1 MKFIYLSLANLL
13 VFMAMLNSVLA
24 QPEQQHSQ
32 AVSHKKGTVTGLIVE
47 ENGQPM
53 QYASV
58 FVKKVSDSTTV
69 QYGVTDAEGKF
80 LLDNIPFGQYYVE
93 FQYVGYHKSTS
104 PSFTIST
111 EQAIYKIPKYKMT
124 DKSTALQTVEIR
136 AQKDMLQTNL
146 DKTVFNVSS
155 SITANGATAVE
166 VLEEIPSVQ
175 VDVEGNVSLRGSD
188 NVTILVDGHSTN
200 LTLDEIPASMIE
212 SIEVITNPSARLDPD
227 GMAGILNVILKK
239 KKESGINGM
248 VSIGANTSVYKK
260 IWELSGYNGSVSLNY
275 RYNKINIFAN
285 YNFRSHSHRGGGEMS
300 RTSWSNGDSTYM
312 EQSNYNENNGFFQNA
327 NIGMDYLFNKYNTL
341 SFSVGGDFGN
351 MKSNSMLYSETDSVR
366 KGMDYPIYHYQRPG
380 VTQMKFNNYDA
391 SLNYKKTFQTQ
402 GRELTSDIY
411 YSQRNSTDF
420 DNYQQISMLDYFQNY
435 YQETHTKELNR
446 NFSAQVDFVT
456 PIGNGGRIE
465 TGYKF
470 SYRAVGQDY
479 SLYDGFDSVS
489 STLDSTQLNNFY
501 YSEYL
506 NALYFIYSNTF
517 WKKLKLQIGLRGEIA
532 NTISDLRSADTAY
545 HFNYYNLFPTLH
557 LKYEITPE
565 HSLQLSYSRRVTRPN
580 VRQLNPFV
588 DYSDRENLSMGN
600 PYLEPEFANSFE
612 FGYLYNKDK
621 TSFTFTAFYR
631 QRTNLITRYTQI
643 VDTTINDE
651 HLYYTMTSYQN
662 LNSSQNFG
670 FEIFYG
676 QRLFKFW
683 KINLTGSF
691 YRNIINSG
699 GLIDE
704 NLSRDW
710 AWNAGLNQTFSFEH
724 NLDIQ
729 LNFRYRSS
737 SLTAGSMGWGTRGI
751 GQGRRSAN
759 YNLNLGVKKGFLKNT
774 LVVSLNVRNLL
785 YYIPKVRVMEIE
797 SWQGLDEPIGYYSNS
812 IREFDGFDMSINVT
826 YKLNN
831 YKMRSQKISDDM
843 DIESGEM

>member
-1 MKFIYLSLANLL
+1 MKKSIYSFAILISILISSNIA
-13 VFMAMLNSVLA
+13 LA
-24 QPEQQHSQ
+24 QPEQQHPQSIN
-32 AVSHKKGTVTGLIVE
+32 HTRGTVIGLIVD
-47 ENGQPM
+47 ENSQPM

-58 FVKKVSDSTTV
+58 FVKKITDSTTV
-69 QYGVTDAEGKF
+69 QYGVTDADGKF
-80 LLDNIPFGQYYVE
+80 SLDNIPFGQYFVE
-93 FQYVGYHKSTS
+93 IQYVGYHKSTS
-104 PSFTIST
+104 PAFTISK
-111 EQAIYKIPKYKMT
+111 ENAVYKIPKYKLT
-124 DKSTALQTVEIR
+124 DKSTELKTVEIR

-175 VDVEGNVSLRGSD
+175 VDVEGNVSLRGSE
-188 NVTILVDGHSTN
+188 NVTILIDGHSTN

-239 KKESGINGM
+239 KKESGFNGM
-248 VSIGANTSVYKK
+248 VSLGAGTAVYKK
-260 IWELSGYNGSVSLNY
+260 QWNISGYNGNLSLNY
-275 RYNKINIFAN
+275 RYNKLNIFAN
-285 YNFRSHSHRGGGEMS
+285 YGFRTHSHRGGGNMT
-300 RTSWSNGDSTYM
+300 RTSWSHGDSSLVT
-312 EQSNYNENNGFFQNA
+312 QNNFNENGGLFQNV
-327 NIGMDYLFNKYNTL
+327 NVGMDYLFNKFNTL
-341 SFSVGGDFGN
+341 SFSVGGDFGKMN
-351 MKSNSMLYSETDSVR
+351 SNSDLYSETDSLR
-366 KGMDYPIYHYQRPG
+366 NGDALPMYHYHRPG
-380 VTQMKFNNYDA
+380 ASSWQFFNLDA
-391 SLNYKKTFQTQ
+391 ALNYKKTFQTP

-411 YSQRNSTDF
+411 YSQRNSNDF
-420 DNYQQISMLDYFQNY
+420 DNYHQISFLDYDQNY

-456 PIGNGGRIE
+456 PVGNGGRIE

-479 SLYDGFDSVS
+479 SLYDGLDSLT
-489 STLDSTQLNNFY
+489 STLDSSQLNNFY
-501 YSEYL
+501 YTEYL

-517 WKKLKLQIGLRGEIA
+517 WKKLKVQAGLRGEMA

-545 HFNYYNLFPTLH
+545 HFNYYNLFPTVH
-557 LKYEITPE
+557 LKYDFTPE

-580 VRQLNPFV
+580 IRQLNPFI
-588 DYSDRENLSMGN
+588 DYSDKENLSMGN

-612 FGYLYNKDK
+612 LGYLYNKDK

-631 QRTNLITRYTQI
+631 QRSNLITRYTQI
-643 VDTTINDE
+643 VDTTVNDD

-691 YRNIINSG
+691 YRNIINSN

-759 YNLNLGVKKGFLKNT
+759 YNLNLGIKKGFLKNSLT
-774 LVVSLNVRNLL
+774 VSLNVRNLL
-785 YYIPKVRVMEIE
+785 YYIPKVRIMEIE
-797 SWQGLDEPIGYYSNS
+797 SWQGVDEPIGYYSYS
-812 IREFDGFDMSINVT
+812 VREFDGFNLSLNLT

-831 YKMRSQKISDDM
+831 YKMRQQKVSDDT